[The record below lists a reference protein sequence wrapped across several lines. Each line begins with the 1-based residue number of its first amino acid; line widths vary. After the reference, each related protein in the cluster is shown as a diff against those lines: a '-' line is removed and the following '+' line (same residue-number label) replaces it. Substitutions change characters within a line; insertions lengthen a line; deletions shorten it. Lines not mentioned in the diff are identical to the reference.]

1 MEETGTV
8 EKILPNGEVLIAVA
22 RSSACGSCSMSGFC
36 FSDDSKTLKFQAKA
50 DFPVIEG
57 QSVKLSIDEGSFLK
71 YSIITYLM
79 PVVLLILGAIIG
91 TMINSKQEA
100 DNPVFAIIGGIFGLL
115 IGLFLVR
122 NFSRRL
128 ENKNK
133 TIIKILDDR
142 K

>member
-8 EKILPNGEVLIAVA
+8 EKILPNGEVIIAVA
-22 RSSACGSCSMSGFC
+22 RSSACGNCSMSGMC
-36 FSDDSKTLKFQAKA
+36 FSDESKTIKFQAKA
-50 DFPVIEG
+50 DFPVKEG
-57 QSVKLSIDEGSFLK
+57 QSVRLSIDSSNFLK

-79 PVVLLILGAIIG
+79 PVVLLIAGAVIG
-91 TMINSKQEA
+91 TMFNAKQTTE
-100 DNPVFAIIGGIFGLL
+100 NPIFAIIGGIIGLL

-122 NFSRRL
+122 NFSKRL
-128 ENKNK
+128 DNKNK